1 MRVLVITKDFPAPG
15 LPEDGIVVLR
25 QARVLAGAG
34 HEVAVARVVPLA
46 PPVTAKWRGYRSI
59 PTSYITEGIP
69 VRTFRAIFP
78 PRMIGME
85 YLPVQVGGALR
96 RLVDEFN
103 PSVVHAQCLLPSG
116 QLAAD
121 LGVPVVV
128 TAHGSDAYDWP
139 WRREGLKRAAA
150 YGVER
155 AAAVVAVSEFIR
167 SRVQALVER
176 SVDVVY
182 NGADEKIFFP
192 GNRER
197 ARTELGIDPDRFVIA
212 FAGGPPKIKG
222 VFDLIAA
229 AAQLRDVRPL
239 ILFAGPEEYRPA
251 VMQEAGHSS
260 VDARFCGMLEHPE
273 LARVL
278 AASDVFSLPSHR
290 EGLPLVICEAML
302 SGRPVVATP
311 VGGIPEIVTDGE
323 HGYLVAAGDPA
334 ALAGRL
340 RAIAESPVRAR
351 EMGLAAHYFAM
362 RHLTWRAN
370 VERYTEIYDRV
381 AA

>member
-1 MRVLVITKDFPAPG
+1 MRVLVISKDFPAPG

-25 QARVLAGAG
+25 QARVLADAG

-59 PTSYITEGIP
+59 PGTYTAEGIP
-69 VRTFRAIFP
+69 VRTFRALFP

-96 RLVDEFN
+96 RLVDEFK

-139 WRREGLKRAAA
+139 FRRNGLKRAAA
-150 YGVER
+150 YGIRR

-167 SRVQALVER
+167 SRVRALVER
-176 SVDVVY
+176 PVDVIY
-182 NGADEKIFFP
+182 NGADEKVFFP
-192 GNRER
+192 AEQAPAR
-197 ARTELGIDPDRFVIA
+197 AELGIDRDRFVIA
-212 FAGGPPKIKG
+212 LAGGPPKIKG

-229 AAQLRDVRPL
+229 TAQLSDVRPL
-239 ILFAGPEEYRPA
+239 VLFAGPEEHRTA
-251 VMQEAGHSS
+251 VTQEAGRAS
-260 VDARFCGMLEHPE
+260 VDARFCGMLDHPE

-278 AASDVFSLPSHR
+278 AASDVFCLPSYR
-290 EGLPLVICEAML
+290 EGLPLVVCEAML

-311 VGGIPEIVTDGE
+311 VGGIPEIVSDGE
-323 HGYLVAAGDPA
+323 HGYLVAAGDPE
-334 ALAGRL
+334 ALSRRL
-340 RAIAESPVRAR
+340 RTIAESPAHAR
-351 EMGLAAHYFAM
+351 GMGLAAHDFAV

-370 VERYTEIYDRV
+370 VQRYTEIYGRI